1 MLAQDY
7 PAYRL
12 EVLVAGMSDD
22 GTRAF
27 VGEIA
32 RRDPR
37 VRLVDNQAGIM
48 AAGFNAAL
56 RFARGEII
64 VLLGG
69 HSEVAVDFVRE
80 SVGPPQENV
89 RKLGAL
95 ADRFRMWLIACLA
108 RRWPR
113 LCHIGWA

>member
-1 MLAQDY
+1 VLAQDY
-7 PAYRL
+7 PADRL

-80 SVGPPQENV
+80 SVGPPQETSGSLV
-89 RKLGAL
+89 RWRT
-95 ADRFRMWLIACLA
+95 DFAC
-108 RRWPR
+108 
-113 LCHIGWA
+113 GS